1 MNAVC
6 RSYPYVDA
14 SVANKRSEV
23 YADREIPPSPN
34 YALDRNENS
43 RDDNTLPNELS
54 GNQFA
59 GDLQ

>member
-1 MNAVC
+1 MNAMC
-6 RSYPYVDA
+6 RSCPCVDP
-14 SVANKRSEV
+14 SVANMRSEV
-23 YADREIPPSPN
+23 YADREIPPSFN
-34 YALDRNENS
+34 YALDRNDNS